1 MLVLH
6 DSTANWL
13 VKFITAIY
21 EEVLFIHSPDLD
33 LELLR
38 AFRPAALW
46 SFQIDATLHP
56 AAAERH
62 RRGRLRARLRDG
74 EGRRGVG
81 PSLPARLQGG
91 VIRHGGPARI
101 SGKPAA
107 PTRPK
112 AAPSARGRANAR
124 RCRGSAARSLRA

>member
-33 LELLR
+33 LELLH

-46 SFQIDATLHP
+46 SFQI
-56 AAAERH
+56 ERFFI
-62 RRGRLRARLRDG
+62 RPPRSDTDVVVYVCDS
-74 EGRRGVG
+74 ETEK
-81 PSLPARLQGG
+81 GG
-91 VIRHGGPARI
+91 VVSALPLLRGC
-101 SGKPAA
+101 
-107 PTRPK
+107 K
-112 AAPSARGRANAR
+112 AA
-124 RCRGSAARSLRA
+124 